1 MASTVSSSSIAGTC
15 SGVLAKL
22 ARFLLLALYKVAAE
36 TSNTTTTPGDP
47 CASADTACKCAA
59 PGVCVWLTTAGGS
72 GRCMNVAAPGQ
83 IDCHLCAEQDHCAA
97 ISCPIFT
104 TACNCANSPGC
115 RWDVT
120 SSSCVRKINYGT
132 PCTACPSQS
141 HCRVTPPKLVSS
153 NPAHGGSHSSGTNLR
168 IAMWFDRPVNWC
180 KNPYTTQKDLS
191 FWCDGMVRDYSISK
205 TQVQFS
211 STSMRVDMTS
221 LMQQLSLSTERTC
234 GLSIGNGRIC
244 DDADIAYVGLSK
256 GSYSFRLADQESPS
270 LQNYDPSSLTNHVKL
285 DGSVDLIWSEPIKLN
300 PTVPK
305 AVLHRLD
312 TGTTGQTVSVQSS
325 TVALHAP
332 TAAIVTASRLRIH
345 LDGQLRSGMLYSLE
359 LPEGAVLDMAGNP
372 SLSIPLQAFKF
383 QAETAYL
390 RTPIVKR
397 SDGPEVGLVIL
408 GLISSVVCILGLGIG
423 GVKLYRANS
432 HRLDFLSQIDT
443 FKRQRA
449 AWEPTPVQSRPISMG
464 SATKGPA
471 PTFAEATAAAEAA
484 QRAASAAAD
493 RMRGQDEPD
502 TNKGSGTWASRPMPD
517 NSKRASTGGSAPS
530 AKVHPNSGQGFNAG
544 QKRRSAASSTGPA
557 PDGAGTGTGGKAA
570 GNSSPPPS
578 SSPPA
583 AQNVDSSAPPE
594 VKAVEK
600 RLHGLMDKPL
610 ADRKKVMKEL
620 MLEYHPDKN
629 SAPHAKEMFQYVN
642 NSKSWFLHE
651 A

>member
-1 MASTVSSSSIAGTC
+1 MDVGT
-15 SGVLAKL
+15 
-22 ARFLLLALYKVAAE
+22 
-36 TSNTTTTPGDP
+36 
-47 CASADTACKCAA
+47 
-59 PGVCVWLTTAGGS
+59 
-72 GRCMNVAAPGQ
+72 PGQ

-153 NPAHGGSHSSGTNLR
+153 NPAHGGSHGSGTDLR
-168 IAMWFDRPVNWC
+168 IALWFDKPVNWC
-180 KNPYTTQKDLS
+180 KSPYTTQQDLS
-191 FWCDGMVRDYSISK
+191 FWCEGMVRDYSISK

-211 STSMRVDMTS
+211 STSMRVEMAPLLELIS
-221 LMQQLSLSTERTC
+221 LGTERTC
-234 GLSIGNGRIC
+234 GLSIGNGRLC
-244 DDADIAYVGLSK
+244 DSAEIAYVGLSK

-270 LQNYDPSSLTNHVKL
+270 LQKYDPSSLTDHVKL
-285 DGSVDLIWSEPIKLN
+285 DGSVDLVWSEPIKLN
-300 PTVPK
+300 PAVPK
-305 AVLHRLD
+305 AILHRLD

-325 TVALHAP
+325 TFALHAP
-332 TAAIVTASRLRIH
+332 TAAIVTASRLRVH
-345 LDGQLRSGMLYSLE
+345 LDGKLRSGMLYSLE

-390 RTPIVKR
+390 RAPSSSIKAN
-397 SDGPEVGLVIL
+397 SGGPEIGLVIL

-432 HRLDFLSQIDT
+432 HRLDYLSAQIDT
-443 FKRQRA
+443 FKRQKVSG
-449 AWEPTPVQSRPISMG
+449 EPTPVQSRPISMG

-471 PTFAEATAAAEAA
+471 PSFAAATAAAEAA

-493 RMRGQDEPD
+493 RMRQDEQE
-502 TNKGSGTWASRPMPD
+502 TNRGAGTWASRPMPD
-517 NSKRASTGGSAPS
+517 SKRASAGGSAPS
-530 AKVHPNSGQGFNAG
+530 AKVHPNAGQGFNSG
-544 QKRRSAASSTGPA
+544 QKRRSTPSSTGPA
-557 PDGAGTGTGGKAA
+557 PDGAGTGAGGKAA
-570 GNSSPPPS
+570 GSSSPPPS
-578 SSPPA
+578 SSQAA

-620 MLEYHPDKN
+620 MLEFHPDKN
-629 SAPHAKEMFQYVN
+629 SAPHAKEVFQYVN